1 MPTATRRDPTGT
13 VMVVP
18 TGSRT
23 PRGIILAVI
32 DTRHAR
38 WTALAWALACTGLFA
53 VLAVTVAQGWGPLV
67 DLDRHLAGRPFR
79 FTADHAWVRHVA
91 TGVAD
96 ATHPNYVVAVGL
108 VAAVWLAVKGYR
120 RAAVWAVLVL
130 GVARVAYYALKELV
144 ERPRPHW
151 AHPLDQVDGFAF
163 PSGHA
168 TEIAAAAGV
177 AAVLAAMLI
186 RRRGLRRLVIGV
198 AVLVALVVGVDR
210 VMLGVHHTSDVV
222 AGFLLGTAVTLFT
235 LVAFDPQ
242 PRSIALLK
250 EPLPEAIPP
259 TERRVAAILNPVKVD
274 DPAGFRAMVEQMA
287 LESGWEQVSWWETTA
302 EDTGYQMAHE
312 AAVSGA
318 GLVLAIGG
326 DGTIR
331 AVCEELAGTGVPV
344 GIVPAGT
351 GNLLAR
357 NLSIPLYL
365 RAAVDVGLNGQ
376 DRAID
381 MVHVSGDEMEDAT
394 FLVMA
399 GMGFDAAIMEG
410 VNEGFKKKVG
420 WLAYVWSALKALMFP
435 AIRVEV
441 SVDGGPF
448 TRHRARTLVIGNVG
462 HLQAG
467 MPLIPDAVI
476 DDGMLDVVMLYPRR
490 FLSWLPLAARVLTKN
505 KRTDETIT
513 RMTGREVVVRT
524 QSPAPRQLDGD
535 LIAPGKELRAECIHG
550 RLLVRVPR

>member
-1 MPTATRRDPTGT
+1 
-13 VMVVP
+13 
-18 TGSRT
+18 
-23 PRGIILAVI
+23 VI
-32 DTRHAR
+32 DTRRGR
-38 WTALAWALACTGLFA
+38 WAALTGALLCAGLFA
-53 VLAVTVAQGWGPLV
+53 LLAVLVTQKWGPLF
-67 DLDRHLAGRPFR
+67 DLDRTIGRGPFT
-79 FTADHAWVRHVA
+79 FTSDHR
-91 TGVAD
+91 GVERTAEI
-96 ATHPNYVVAVGL
+96 
-108 VAAVWLAVKGYR
+108 VAAVFEPNIVLGVGVLAALALVLKGYR
-120 RAAVWAVLVL
+120 RPGVWALIVLV
-130 GVARVAYYALKELV
+130 VARLASPAVKDLV

-151 AHPLDQVDGFAF
+151 AHPLDDIGGFGF

-168 TEIAAAAGV
+168 TTIAAGAWV
-177 AAVLAAMLI
+177 AVVLCGMLI
-186 RRRGLRRLVIGV
+186 RRRALRRSLVV
-198 AVLVALVVGVDR
+198 LSVLVALAVGTDR
-210 VMLGVHHTSDVV
+210 VLLGVHSPSDVV
-222 AGFLLGTAVTLFT
+222 AGFLLSTAVALLA
-235 LVAFDPQ
+235 LVAYDPQ
-242 PRSIALLK
+242 PRSIALEK
-250 EPLPEAIPP
+250 QPLPEAIPSS
-259 TERRVAAILNPVKVD
+259 ERKLAAILNPVKVD
-274 DPAGFRAMVEQMA
+274 DPAGFRAMVEKMA
-287 LESGWEQVSWWETTA
+287 EESGWREVSWWETTV

-318 GLVLAIGG
+318 DLVLAIGG

-381 MVHVSGDEMEDAT
+381 MVRVTGDEMADST
-394 FLVMA
+394 YLVMA

-410 VNEGFKKKVG
+410 VNESFKKKVG

-448 TRHRARTLVIGNVG
+448 TRHRARTIVIGNVG

-467 MPLIPDAVI
+467 MPLIPEAAI
-476 DDGMLDVVMLYPRR
+476 DDGLLDVVMLYPRR
-490 FLSWLPLAARVLTKN
+490 FLSWLPLAARVLTRN

-513 RMTGREVVVRT
+513 RMKGREVIVRT
-524 QSPAPRQLDGD
+524 PAPAPRQLDGD
-535 LIAPGKELRAECIHG
+535 LIAPGREIRADCIHG

>member
-1 MPTATRRDPTGT
+1 MID
-13 VMVVP
+13 
-18 TGSRT
+18 T
-23 PRGIILAVI
+23 PRG
-32 DTRHAR
+32 R
-38 WTALAWALACTGLFA
+38 WTALAWALLCAGLFA
-53 VLAVTVAQGWGPLV
+53 ALAVLVAHDWSPLLDADR
-67 DLDRHLAGRPFR
+67 DLGDGPFR
-79 FTADHAWVRHVA
+79 FTADHAWVRHLAEGIETA
-91 TGVAD
+91 TQ
-96 ATHPNYVVAVGL
+96 PNFVAVAGL
-108 VAAVWLAVKGYR
+108 VAAIALVVKGYR
-120 RAAVWAVLVL
+120 RAGIWTVIVLAA
-130 GVARVAYYALKELV
+130 ARVTYYLLKQLV

-151 AHPLDQVDGFAF
+151 DDPIDRAGGWSF

-168 TEIAAAAGV
+168 TMATAAMGV
-177 AAVLAAMLI
+177 AVVIASMLI
-186 RRRGLRRLVIGV
+186 RRRGLRRLVIG
-198 AVLVALVVGVDR
+198 ASIAVALVVCVDR
-210 VMLGVHHTSDVV
+210 VFLGVHHTSDVV
-222 AGFLLGTAVTLFT
+222 AGILLGLAIPLVT

-242 PRSIALLK
+242 PRSISLVN
-250 EPLPEAIPP
+250 EPFHEVIPSSQH
-259 TERRVAAILNPVKVD
+259 RVAAILNPIKVD
-274 DPAGFRAMVEQMA
+274 DPVGFRQMVERMA
-287 LESGWEQVSWWETTA
+287 LESGWEQVTWWETTV
-302 EDTGYQMAHE
+302 EDTGYRMAHE

-318 GLVLAIGG
+318 DLVLAIGG

-410 VNEGFKKKVG
+410 VNEDFKKKVG

-462 HLQAG
+462 SLQAG
-467 MPLIPDAVI
+467 MPLIPEAAI
-476 DDGMLDVVMLYPRR
+476 DDGQLDVVLLYPRW
-490 FLSWLPLAARVLTKN
+490 FLSWIPLAARVLTRN

-513 RMTGREVVVRT
+513 RMTGQEVVVRT

-535 LIAPGKELRAECIHG
+535 LIAPGKELRATCVHG

>member
-1 MPTATRRDPTGT
+1 
-13 VMVVP
+13 
-18 TGSRT
+18 
-23 PRGIILAVI
+23 VI
-32 DTRHAR
+32 DTRRGR
-38 WTALAWALACTGLFA
+38 WTALAWALLCTGLFA
-53 VLAVTVAQGWGPLV
+53 ALAVLVSNEWGPLL

-79 FTADHAWVRHVA
+79 LTSEHAWLRHGA
-91 TGVAD
+91 QWIAI
-96 ATHPNYVVAVGL
+96 ATHPNYVLAAGA
-108 VAAVWLAVKGYR
+108 VAAIALAVKGYR
-120 RAAVWAVLVL
+120 RPAIWTLIVLVS
-130 GVARVAYYALKELV
+130 ARVGYYAVKQVV

-151 AHPLDQVDGFAF
+151 ADPINPAPGWSF

-168 TEIAAAAGV
+168 TTMGAAAGV
-177 AAVLAAMLI
+177 TVVLATMLI
-186 RRRGLRRLVIGV
+186 RRRGLRRLLSGSAIAL
-198 AVLVALVVGVDR
+198 AVLVGADR
-210 VMLGVHHTSDVV
+210 VFYGVHYTSDVV
-222 AGFLLGTAVTLFT
+222 AGLLLGAAIVLFA

-242 PRSIALLK
+242 PRSIALIMD
-250 EPLPEAIPP
+250 PLPEAIPP
-259 TERRVAAILNPVKVD
+259 TERRFAAILNPVKVD
-274 DPAGFRAMVEQMA
+274 DPAGFKVMVEQMA
-287 LESGWEQVSWWETTA
+287 LESGWKEVTWWETTV

-318 GLVLAIGG
+318 ALVIAIGG

-381 MVHVSGDEMEDAT
+381 MVRVTGDEMEDAT

-435 AIRVEV
+435 VIRVEV

-476 DDGMLDVVMLYPRR
+476 DDGLLDVVMLYPRR
-490 FLSWLPLAARVLTKN
+490 FLSWVPLAARVLTRN
-505 KRTDETIT
+505 RRTDETIT
-513 RMTGREVVVRT
+513 RMRGREVIVRT

>member
-1 MPTATRRDPTGT
+1 M
-13 VMVVP
+13 
-18 TGSRT
+18 
-23 PRGIILAVI
+23 
-32 DTRHAR
+32 
-38 WTALAWALACTGLFA
+38 
-53 VLAVTVAQGWGPLV
+53 
-67 DLDRHLAGRPFR
+67 
-79 FTADHAWVRHVA
+79 
-91 TGVAD
+91 
-96 ATHPNYVVAVGL
+96 
-108 VAAVWLAVKGYR
+108 
-120 RAAVWAVLVL
+120 
-130 GVARVAYYALKELV
+130 
-144 ERPRPHW
+144 
-151 AHPLDQVDGFAF
+151 
-163 PSGHA
+163 
-168 TEIAAAAGV
+168 
-177 AAVLAAMLI
+177 
-186 RRRGLRRLVIGV
+186 
-198 AVLVALVVGVDR
+198 
-210 VMLGVHHTSDVV
+210 
-222 AGFLLGTAVTLFT
+222 
-235 LVAFDPQ
+235 
-242 PRSIALLK
+242 
-250 EPLPEAIPP
+250 
-259 TERRVAAILNPVKVD
+259 AAILNPVKVD
-274 DPAGFRAMVEQMA
+274 DPAGFRAMVEQDGA
-287 LESGWEQVSWWETTA
+287 ASPAGSRSTWWETTV

-318 GLVLAIGG
+318 DLVLAIGG

-381 MVHVSGDEMEDAT
+381 MVRVTGDEMEDAT

-410 VNEGFKKKVG
+410 VNESFKKKVG

-476 DDGMLDVVMLYPRR
+476 DDGLIDVVLLYPRR
-490 FLSWLPLAARVLTKN
+490 FLSWLPLAARVLTRN
-505 KRTDETIT
+505 RRTDETIT
-513 RMTGREVVVRT
+513 RMTRPRGHRAHAEPGPAAARRRPARAGQGAARGVHPRPPAGPRPAL
-524 QSPAPRQLDGD
+524 SPARPPTAVT
-535 LIAPGKELRAECIHG
+535 IARHG
-550 RLLVRVPR
+550 ATS

>member
-1 MPTATRRDPTGT
+1 
-13 VMVVP
+13 
-18 TGSRT
+18 
-23 PRGIILAVI
+23 VI
-32 DTRHAR
+32 DTRRGR
-38 WTALAWALACTGLFA
+38 WTALALALLCAGLFA
-53 VLAVTVAQGWGPLV
+53 ALAVLVGHDWRPLV

-79 FTADHAWVRHVA
+79 FTSDHPWLRHVA
-91 TGVAD
+91 QAVAI
-96 ATHPNYVVAVGL
+96 ATHPNYVMLAGVL
-108 VAAVWLAVKGYR
+108 AAVALVVKGYR
-120 RAAVWAVLVL
+120 RAAIWTVIVLVT
-130 GVARVAYYALKELV
+130 ARIAYYVVKQVV

-151 AHPLDQVDGFAF
+151 ADPLNVAPGWSF

-177 AAVLAAMLI
+177 TVVLSSMLI
-186 RRRGLRRLVIGV
+186 RRRGLRRLLSGSATAL
-198 AVLVALVVGVDR
+198 AVLVAADR
-210 VMLGVHHTSDVV
+210 VFYGVHYTSDVV
-222 AGFLLGTAVTLFT
+222 GGLLLGTAVVLFA

-242 PRSIALLK
+242 PRSIALIMD
-250 EPLPEAIPP
+250 PLPEAIPSG
-259 TERRVAAILNPVKVD
+259 ERKLAAILNPVKVD

-287 LESGWEQVSWWETTA
+287 VESGWKHVAWWETTV

-331 AVCEELAGTGVPV
+331 AVCEELAGTGIPV

-381 MVHVSGDEMEDAT
+381 MVRVTGDEMDDAT
-394 FLVMA
+394 YLVMA

-476 DDGMLDVVMLYPRR
+476 DDGLIDVVMLYPRR
-490 FLSWLPLAARVLTKN
+490 FLSWLPLAARVMTKN

-513 RMTGREVVVRT
+513 RMRGREVIVRT
-524 QSPAPRQLDGD
+524 QSATPRQLDGD